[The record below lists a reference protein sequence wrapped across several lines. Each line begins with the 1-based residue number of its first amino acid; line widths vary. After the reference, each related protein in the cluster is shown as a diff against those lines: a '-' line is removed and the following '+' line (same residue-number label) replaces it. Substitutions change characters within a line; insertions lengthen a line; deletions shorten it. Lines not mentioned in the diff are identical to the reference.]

1 MYIVLEILLL
11 MSEKLPTIKEIAKR
25 LNVSISTV
33 SRALSDHPRI
43 GLRTKTQVQQLA
55 KELHYEPNSKAIFFK
70 QKKSFIIGVVLP
82 FIKEEF
88 FSEAISGIE
97 SATIVKDYTILFG
110 QSYDSLEREIKVVD
124 AMKKQRVD
132 GLIIS
137 LSKETKQYA
146 HLHALDNYDIPVV
159 YFDRVP
165 PFEKAHKVF
174 CNLYLGTIEMVT
186 WLFGQGYRRIAFING
201 PDELLASKERLK
213 GYIEGFYR
221 RKVKVDMQMV
231 ETTDLSKESTCE
243 ALKKLLSLKHPPNAI
258 ITFNEYVHF
267 DAVQYAKQQNLE
279 INKDIVFVS
288 YANLPMTVHSAFP
301 PIASME
307 QCPYQQGEKA
317 MEIMM
322 KLLQAKGEGED
333 YNKQFYIEEMHVV
346 LVINDAYKK

>member
-1 MYIVLEILLL
+1 
-11 MSEKLPTIKEIAKR
+11 MSDKLPTLKEIAKR
-25 LNVSISTV
+25 LNVSTSTV

-43 GLRTKTQVQQLA
+43 GVNTKIMVQQLA
-55 KELHYEPNSKAIFFK
+55 KELHYEPNSTALFFK

-97 SATIVKDYTILFG
+97 SATIVQDYTILFG
-110 QSYDSLEREIKVVD
+110 QSYDSMEREKKVVD

-137 LSKETKQYA
+137 LSKQTDTYE
-146 HLHALDNYDIPVV
+146 HLHALDNYDIPIV

-165 PFEKAHKVF
+165 SFANAHKIY
-174 CNLYLGTIEMVT
+174 CNLYLGTIKMVN

-201 PDELLASKERLK
+201 PDQLLASKERLR
-213 GYIEGFYR
+213 GYIESYYR

-231 ETTDLSKESTCE
+231 ESSDLSKESTFE
-243 ALKKLLSLKHPPNAI
+243 AMKKLLTLKHPPNAI

-307 QCPYQQGEKA
+307 QQPFQQGEKA

-322 KLLQAKGEGED
+322 KLLHAKEQGKAFNEI
-333 YNKQFYIEEMHVV
+333 YYQEEIHVD
-346 LVINDAYKK
+346 LMINEAYSEIVITHPIK